1 MTTASGRRSQI
12 ELVYEI
18 LALCEKESPRRTRI
32 MYQVRLSYAQ
42 LQQYL
47 SLLSENGLIYVDGA
61 HHHHLTEEG
70 IQSLKRVSRP
80 VRAIRKFQEDLAN
93 GRIRTTALGV
103 NQSPGFDFQSVPSL
117 LSVSQVAHILGTHPH
132 SVRRWSDTG
141 MLPSHRFGERGD
153 RKFERK
159 DVDKFLVSQAH
170 NRSGRHRTKH
180 KLG

>member
-103 NQSPGFDFQSVPSL
+103 NQSPGFDFQSVPTL

-132 SVRRWSDTG
+132 SVRRWSHPTG
-141 MLPSHRFGERGD
+141 LGKEETASLSERMWTSFWFPRPIID
-153 RKFERK
+153 RGVTEQSTNWGN
-159 DVDKFLVSQAH
+159 SQ
-170 NRSGRHRTKH
+170 R
-180 KLG
+180 

>member
-1 MTTASGRRSQI
+1 MTTASGRRSHI

-18 LALCEKESPRRTRI
+18 LALCEKESPKRTRI

-70 IQSLKRVSRP
+70 RQSFKRVSRP
-80 VRAIRKFQEDLAN
+80 VRAIRKFQEELAN

-103 NQSPGFDFQSVPSL
+103 NQSPGFDFQSVPAL
-117 LSVSQVAHILGTHPH
+117 LSVSQVAHILGTHAH

-141 MLPSHRFGERGD
+141 ILPSHRFGERGD

-159 DVDKFLVSQAH
+159 DVDKFLLSQAH
-170 NRSGRHRTKH
+170 KRPRRPETKR